1 MSKHQQQADSEIH
14 EDQLLNF
21 LVNQLDEEV
30 PLSLANNAE
39 IDAEDIYEVLVGAC
53 ADGTSVSTLCES
65 SEDSS
70 PANTILYHLRTKFE
84 PERLERVANTL
95 LRRDIVELLPEQVE
109 VCADLHLR
117 PYYGDE
123 DETDALYHSEAKR
136 GTTAFHAYATLYARV
151 KNKRYTLAVRRLE
164 DGDKTSSV
172 LAEFLGVL
180 DGLDLRVKAVYLDRG
195 FYDSK
200 CLTLL
205 QAHNYAYVMPIIRW
219 GRAIQQELSEGWSRV
234 INHDLTGKLDGH
246 SWTVEFPVYID
257 CTYLNGRYDDHGVA
271 RHGYAADAP
280 FIETPRQARYH
291 YSKRF
296 GIESSYRLSEQAIAT
311 TTTRDATVR
320 LLYVVVS
327 LLLQNAWRYLHY
339 EYVATPRRGGR
350 RLWWWPYKEFVN
362 MVRRA
367 AWTALAVRR
376 AVPANRP
383 PDDRFDR

>member
-1 MSKHQQQADSEIH
+1 MRFEWSPWLLLHPDSEALEALSTDPGLYRVRH
-14 EDQLLNF
+14 EAYEG
-21 LVNQLDEEV
+21 LVYVGETGR
-30 PLSLANNAE
+30 SLRA
-39 IDAEDIYEVLVGAC
+39 
-53 ADGTSVSTLCES
+53 
-65 SEDSS
+65 
-70 PANTILYHLRTKFE
+70 ANTILYHLRTKFE

-95 LRRDIVELLPEQVE
+95 LRKDLDEILPEQVE

-123 DETDALYHSEAKR
+123 DETDGLYHSVAKR

-164 DGDKTSSV
+164 DGDTASSV

-180 DGLDLRVKAVYLDRG
+180 DGLDTEVKTVYLDRG

-205 QAHNYAYVMPIIRW
+205 QAHNYAYVIPIIRW
-219 GRAIQQELSEGWSRV
+219 GETIQQELSEGWSRV
-234 INHDLTGKLDGH
+234 IQHDLTGKLDGH

-257 CTYLNGRYDDHGVA
+257 CTYLNGKYDDNGVA

-280 FIETPRQARYH
+280 FIEIPRDARYH

-327 LLLQNAWRYLHY
+327 LLLQNVWRYLHY

-350 RLWWWPYKEFVN
+350 RLWWWPYKEFIN

-383 PDDRFDR
+383 PDDRFHR